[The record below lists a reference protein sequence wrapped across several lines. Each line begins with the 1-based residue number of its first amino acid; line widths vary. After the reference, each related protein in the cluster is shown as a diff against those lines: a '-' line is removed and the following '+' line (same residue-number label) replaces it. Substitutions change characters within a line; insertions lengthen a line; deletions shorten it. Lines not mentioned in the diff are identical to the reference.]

1 MWKHHFI
8 ISGVLILLAV
18 PIYLMDKHFLKP
30 SQGGFIAL
38 DFRGFVTLGYLILLV
53 LHLSLSTT
61 WLYFGKDV
69 SLPRTHLISFPVSI
83 VLLVVVSYGAI
94 IFFESAE
101 RRQRVAILENRKN
114 LYEVINLKKWWY
126 APNADHPEEVYVK
139 LTFGKKGR
147 FAATIEGWEEG
158 EYGEQ
163 IFVGSL
169 DHQIQIEKGE
179 TVTAILKVK
188 HYNPGDVKEVRI
200 FFYLFDKDVGSSVM
214 DLSKFYFD
222 NPKLRGNGKDFYEQ
236 LPPQSPM

>member
-61 WLYFGKDV
+61 WLYFVKDV
-69 SLPRTHLISFPVSI
+69 SLPRTHFISFPVSI

-114 LYEVINLKKWWY
+114 LYDVINLKKWWY

-139 LTFGKKGR
+139 LTFGKKV
-147 FAATIEGWEEG
+147 A
-158 EYGEQ
+158 
-163 IFVGSL
+163 
-169 DHQIQIEKGE
+169 
-179 TVTAILKVK
+179 
-188 HYNPGDVKEVRI
+188 
-200 FFYLFDKDVGSSVM
+200 
-214 DLSKFYFD
+214 
-222 NPKLRGNGKDFYEQ
+222 
-236 LPPQSPM
+236 LPQQ